1 MFSGLPTASLTV
13 TDLFSSPFHFSV
25 PCYQRPYSWTT
36 TEAGQ
41 LLEDVLAAAGV
52 GGGIAA
58 TEPDYFLGAIL
69 LLDGAGGDLPRARE
83 REPRVFEIVDGQ
95 QRLVTLAI
103 LAAALRDLGTERWR
117 WGVRNRLDQLIGADP
132 VATRLKGMRFR
143 IELRARE
150 QGFLEN
156 YVQVRGSCRTTPAI
170 EAPTEAEERLLAV
183 REHFMSELSSL
194 DETERRRLA
203 DYLCDQCHFVV
214 VLSRDID
221 RAHRLFTVLNERGRN
236 LQRNDIL
243 KAELLRGVAAERM
256 GDALAQWE
264 GAAQLLGP
272 SFEVFFSHVFNIY
285 GRGESKIIAGIR
297 RAVAETGGPEP
308 FLQNVLTPLAEA
320 YHRVRSAA
328 DVELSIDAEARRYL
342 VYLGRLAEGDW
353 APAAMLALG
362 QYADDPARGN
372 LLLKEIDR
380 LAHLLRLLC
389 VGTGKRV
396 RRFGDVID
404 LIKANVPVRPGE
416 GPFKLSR
423 EEIRNIGY
431 HLRSLYRRDQQVC
444 KLLLLRLND
453 EMSRSTTLLD
463 PRDYSVE
470 HVLPQRPGATSEWRR
485 WFVDAEERE
494 ACTESLGNLV
504 AVTQKQNDRARNQEF
519 ARKREIYRGTVD
531 DPPVLAITRDA
542 VEASLWRASEIRAR
556 EAKLFAII
564 RDIWGIEVGKPGPRP
579 EQREVEAE
587 ELPQRGDVALAD

>member
-1 MFSGLPTASLTV
+1 MFSGLPTASLIV

-36 TEAGQ
+36 AEAGQ
-41 LLEDVLAAAGV
+41 LLEDILAAAGV

-58 TEPDYFLGAIL
+58 PEPDYFLGAIL
-69 LLDGAGGDLPRARE
+69 LLDGAGGDMPKARE

-132 VATRLKGMRFR
+132 AATRLKGMRFR

-156 YVQVRGSCRTTPAI
+156 YVQTRGSCRTTPAI
-170 EAPTEAEERLLAV
+170 EAPSEAEERLLAV

-194 DETERRRLA
+194 DEAERRRLA

-243 KAELLRGVAAERM
+243 KAEFLRSVAAERM
-256 GDALAQWE
+256 DDALAQWE
-264 GAAQLLGP
+264 RAAQLLGP
-272 SFEVFFSHVFNIY
+272 SFEVFFSHVFSIY

-308 FLQNVLTPLAEA
+308 FLNNVLTPLAEA

-353 APAAMLALG
+353 APAAILALR

-380 LAHLLRLLC
+380 LAHVLRLLC

-404 LIKANVPVRPGE
+404 LIKANTPVRPGE

-423 EEIRNIGY
+423 EEIRNVGY
-431 HLRSLYRRDQQVC
+431 HLRSLYKRDQQVC

-470 HVLPQRPGATSEWRR
+470 HVLPQRPGAVSEWRR
-485 WFVDAEERE
+485 WFADSEERE

-542 VEASLWRASEIRAR
+542 VEASVWRASEIRAR
-556 EAKLFAII
+556 EAKLLGLV
-564 RDIWGIEVGKPGPRP
+564 RDIWGIEVNGTQAARG
-579 EQREVEAE
+579 EQRERSADR
-587 ELPQRGDVALAD
+587 LPVRSDVA